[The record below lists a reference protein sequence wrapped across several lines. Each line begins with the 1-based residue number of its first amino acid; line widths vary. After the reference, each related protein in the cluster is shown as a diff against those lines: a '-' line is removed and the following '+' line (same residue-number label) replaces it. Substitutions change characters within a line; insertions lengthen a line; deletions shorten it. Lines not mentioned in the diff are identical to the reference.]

1 MKKIIK
7 SILLLAA
14 ITTGMVSF
22 VSCSDD
28 DDLTTA
34 DALFRPIISES
45 DNIVQGLDENLVP
58 YVIVKW
64 DNYTSANQY
73 TVKME
78 ATDGSDVKEITTSDL
93 TCQFNGLQYDKEY
106 YVYISSSNTNTGLSS
121 KPYSV
126 TITTIDYPTNLNS
139 VAATDIIDN
148 AARIRW
154 SENGDYDL
162 LKVIKDSNDSL
173 VNEVTVTSDMKA
185 VRAAIVDGLQPR
197 TTYRVEAYKDN
208 VYKGKKRFTTAAA
221 ENFSGAVIDL
231 RAVVDS
237 VGKTYI
243 TTEQLAADV
252 AEYAGQDLTY
262 VLKGG
267 FDYKVSGGTA
277 LPATANKIKF
287 VTGLTLAGNARFIQS
302 GGFTM
307 TSGAEI
313 NDVVFEK
320 IDFVSDK
327 VNNGSFNGDPSS
339 ALLEVLDP
347 EQNSAFH
354 DNYLDLDYDLS
365 KVMFIATANDVQS
378 IPAPLLDRMELIEL
392 SGYTTEE
399 KIEIAQR
406 HLVKKEKE
414 ANGLSDNK
422 ELKISKAAME
432 YLIENYTRESGVR
445 GLEKAIGSLMRK
457 CAVKLASDEKIGK
470 IEKQDVTEML
480 GKPKY
485 TKEIYQGNEL
495 PGVVT
500 GLAWTSVGG
509 VILFIE
515 TSISKGKEGKLTLSG
530 NLGDVMKESAGL
542 ALSYIRAHADEL
554 GLSEEIFETH
564 NIHIHVPEGAVPKD
578 GPSAGITMATSL
590 ASALTGRR
598 VRKNLAMTGEITL
611 RGRVLPVGGIREKIL
626 AAKRA
631 GIKEI
636 ILCKEN
642 EKDILEIPQ
651 DYLKGLSFHYVETVS
666 DVLDYALLK

>member
-126 TITTIDYPTNLNS
+126 TITTIDYPTNLSS

-327 VNNGSFNGDPSS
+327 VNNGSNPVDTNKEKGWGGRQVFNVNGTKATMESLTYKNCSFTGYRAVCRAQTDNDAVHNITMEDCLINCIGDQGVITTTNKAADWRNVTMKNCTITNIVMLCDLRSTASTLNFTITDCTFCYAPIETTANANTPLFRLGSGNVNLTMKNTLVGPTMATDNS
-339 ALLEVLDP
+339 EGSDLQTYHAGVAGSVLLSGTPNNLEVQDSYKT
-347 EQNSAFH
+347 NFT
-354 DNYLDLDYDLS
+354 YLDLGTEEPKIYPIEGLG
-365 KVMFIATANDVQS
+365 
-378 IPAPLLDRMELIEL
+378 EL
-392 SGYTTEE
+392 S
-399 KIEIAQR
+399 
-406 HLVKKEKE
+406 
-414 ANGLSDNK
+414 LSETDLWSAPAK
-422 ELKISKAAME
+422 GEFYI
-432 YLIENYTRESGVR
+432 
-445 GLEKAIGSLMRK
+445 IGS
-457 CAVKLASDEKIGK
+457 
-470 IEKQDVTEML
+470 Q
-480 GKPKY
+480 
-485 TKEIYQGNEL
+485 QG
-495 PGVVT
+495 VD
-500 GLAWTSVGG
+500 
-509 VILFIE
+509 F
-515 TSISKGKEGKLTLSG
+515 KG
-530 NLGDVMKESAGL
+530 LGDQ
-542 ALSYIRAHADEL
+542 RW
-554 GLSEEIFETH
+554 
-564 NIHIHVPEGAVPKD
+564 
-578 GPSAGITMATSL
+578 
-590 ASALTGRR
+590 R
-598 VRKNLAMTGEITL
+598 
-611 RGRVLPVGGIREKIL
+611 
-626 AAKRA
+626 
-631 GIKEI
+631 
-636 ILCKEN
+636 
-642 EKDILEIPQ
+642 
-651 DYLKGLSFHYVETVS
+651 
-666 DVLDYALLK
+666 

>member
-126 TITTIDYPTNLNS
+126 TITTIDYPTNLSS

-313 NDVVFEK
+313 NDVVHILVVGFLRTLGPARVVIFISADPRGSIPRPQDPRK
-320 IDFVSDK
+320 RIHGSV
-327 VNNGSFNGDPSS
+327 VNRNAPFLRVYFRERFYNSLFKHREYKSLGQRPRS
-339 ALLEVLDP
+339 AYVTLVVDGARILFAKRHHEVLVEEWIVEDRV
-347 EQNSAFH
+347 F
-354 DNYLDLDYDLS
+354 LD
-365 KVMFIATANDVQS
+365 V
-378 IPAPLLDRMELIEL
+378 
-392 SGYTTEE
+392 
-399 KIEIAQR
+399 
-406 HLVKKEKE
+406 
-414 ANGLSDNK
+414 
-422 ELKISKAAME
+422 
-432 YLIENYTRESGVR
+432 
-445 GLEKAIGSLMRK
+445 
-457 CAVKLASDEKIGK
+457 
-470 IEKQDVTEML
+470 
-480 GKPKY
+480 
-485 TKEIYQGNEL
+485 
-495 PGVVT
+495 
-500 GLAWTSVGG
+500 
-509 VILFIE
+509 
-515 TSISKGKEGKLTLSG
+515 
-530 NLGDVMKESAGL
+530 
-542 ALSYIRAHADEL
+542 
-554 GLSEEIFETH
+554 
-564 NIHIHVPEGAVPKD
+564 
-578 GPSAGITMATSL
+578 
-590 ASALTGRR
+590 
-598 VRKNLAMTGEITL
+598 
-611 RGRVLPVGGIREKIL
+611 
-626 AAKRA
+626 
-631 GIKEI
+631 
-636 ILCKEN
+636 
-642 EKDILEIPQ
+642 
-651 DYLKGLSFHYVETVS
+651 
-666 DVLDYALLK
+666 

>member
-126 TITTIDYPTNLNS
+126 TITTIDYPTNLSS
-139 VAATDIIDN
+139 VTATDIIDN

-154 SENGDYDL
+154 SEEGDYDL

-208 VYKGKKRFTTAAA
+208 MYKGKKRFTTAAA

-287 VTGLTLAGNARFIQS
+287 VTGLTLGGNARFIQS

-327 VNNGSFNGDPSS
+327 VNNGSNPVDTNKEKGWGGRQVFNVNGTKATMESLTYKNCSFTGYRAVCRAQTNNDAVHNITMEDCLINCIGDQGVITTTNKAADWRNVTMKNCTITNIVMLCDLRSTAGTLNFSITDCTFCYAPIETTANANTPLFRLGSGNVDLTIKNS
-339 ALLEVLDP
+339 LIGPTMATTNSEGSESQTYQAGVAGSVLLSGTPNNLLVE
-347 EQNSAFH
+347 NGYKTNFT
-354 DNYLDLDYDLS
+354 YLDLG
-365 KVMFIATANDVQS
+365 A
-378 IPAPLLDRMELIEL
+378 
-392 SGYTTEE
+392 EE
-399 KIEIAQR
+399 PKIYPI
-406 HLVKKEKE
+406 
-414 ANGLSDNK
+414 D
-422 ELKISKAAME
+422 
-432 YLIENYTRESGVR
+432 
-445 GLEKAIGSLMRK
+445 
-457 CAVKLASDEKIGK
+457 
-470 IEKQDVTEML
+470 
-480 GKPKY
+480 
-485 TKEIYQGNEL
+485 
-495 PGVVT
+495 
-500 GLAWTSVGG
+500 
-509 VILFIE
+509 
-515 TSISKGKEGKLTLSG
+515 
-530 NLGDVMKESAGL
+530 
-542 ALSYIRAHADEL
+542 
-554 GLSEEIFETH
+554 GLSELSLSETELWSAPSKGEFY
-564 NIHIHVPEGAVPKD
+564 IIGSQSGVDFKKLGD
-578 GPSAGITMATSL
+578 G
-590 ASALTGRR
+590 RWR
-598 VRKNLAMTGEITL
+598 
-611 RGRVLPVGGIREKIL
+611 
-626 AAKRA
+626 
-631 GIKEI
+631 
-636 ILCKEN
+636 
-642 EKDILEIPQ
+642 
-651 DYLKGLSFHYVETVS
+651 
-666 DVLDYALLK
+666 